1 MKVNQIV
8 DSFLRAATLALAYLD
23 LIIFMLPC
31 WRQKD
36 QVKQNKD
43 NLSNFFRQIQ
53 RTTSKFLKVF
63 GSAVT
68 KHFALRI
75 SNAQKTTLLELKSN
89 ASSSSSSFS

>member
-53 RTTSKFLKVF
+53 RTT
-63 GSAVT
+63 
-68 KHFALRI
+68 
-75 SNAQKTTLLELKSN
+75 
-89 ASSSSSSFS
+89 